1 MELVKYRD
9 WGMSTHTWFWVDENN
24 RVLSPYFNSEDEAWS
39 WQETIFNQRNKN
51 ETEKS
56 NQKSI

>member
-24 RVLSPYFNSEDEAWS
+24 IVLSPYFNSEDEAWS

>member
-9 WGMSTHTWFWVDENN
+9 WGMSTHTWFWVDKEN
-24 RVLSPYFNSEDEAWS
+24 RVLSPYFNSESEAWS
-39 WQETIFNQRNKN
+39 WQETIFNQWNKN

-56 NQKSI
+56 S

>member
-9 WGMSTHTWFWVDENN
+9 WGMSTHTWFWVDKDN
-24 RVLSPYFNSEDEAWS
+24 RVISPYFDSESQATDWFRSLVEKK
-39 WQETIFNQRNKN
+39 EKN

-56 NQKSI
+56 S